1 MNQPNTAAATAP
13 STADYAASYVRQ
25 FGMAIVPLPPK
36 TKRPLTE
43 NWGNDV
49 ITDPDQARAY
59 FEQHPDWNM
68 GAALGPS
75 RLCSFDVDDIDATRL
90 IFDEFGWDL
99 DALLQYPTIQGSPG
113 GFRVMFRVPEG
124 ISLQYHALTWPKQ
137 DGSRGRFTVWEIRAA
152 DTQQRQDVLPP
163 SIHPDTQRPYVWLTK
178 PKATEGLPTPPDFL
192 LQMWQHWDKLKPQL
206 QSVCPWAEKPQH
218 QPRKPAQQPRGD
230 SVIDAYNT
238 AHGIEES
245 LARYGYR
252 RQGKRYLSPHSTTG
266 LPGVIVWAESNK
278 AFIHHASDPLCSDE
292 SGQPIGPFDLFTY
305 YDHGGDMK
313 KAAKA
318 AADEL
323 GMTRRPAVQAPPT
336 TIDPDTG
343 EIVTSLPVAA
353 NDNQPVD
360 LSTLPDVGARGKPL
374 ATIQN
379 LQVILERLGV
389 RVRYNVVRKEE
400 EITIPGASFSIDNM
414 ANASLAWIMSECA
427 RFNYPTDKV
436 GDFLTFLADQN
447 LYNPAIQFV
456 TSRPWDGQS
465 RLQDFFDT
473 ITAKG
478 QDQSLKETLIKRWM
492 LSAIAAAFRPEGVSA
507 HGVLVL
513 QGDQYLGKTKWFKSL
528 VPDSTRLAQDGMM
541 LRPDDKDSV
550 KQACSFWLVE
560 LGELD
565 ATFRKSDI
573 AALKAFLTRD
583 RDVLRRAYARKE
595 SEYARRTVF
604 FASVNPREFLH
615 DPTGNRR
622 YWTIEC
628 EHIEHSHGIDMQ
640 QVWAEVYSL
649 YQAGEGWFL
658 LPEEMDALNHHN
670 SDFEVRDPIEDRIH
684 TQLDWAA
691 PPDEW
696 QWKSA
701 TDVLL
706 MIGLDHPSKADV
718 THGGFILRKLNGGK
732 AKRSGATRQLLVPPH
747 VNQKADRPF

>member
-1 MNQPNTAAATAP
+1 MLDP
-13 STADYAASYVRQ
+13 
-25 FGMAIVPLPPK
+25 I
-36 TKRPLTE
+36 
-43 NWGNDV
+43 DV
-49 ITDPDQARAY
+49 FR
-59 FEQHPDWNM
+59 
-68 GAALGPS
+68 
-75 RLCSFDVDDIDATRL
+75 
-90 IFDEFGWDL
+90 
-99 DALLQYPTIQGSPG
+99 DALASAGLRTDDQFID
-113 GFRVMFRVPEG
+113 
-124 ISLQYHALTWPKQ
+124 
-137 DGSRGRFTVWEIRAA
+137 DGKIHRFTVHGDKPRSLNGWYVLHTDGIAAGAFGSWKHDVNGTWCAKTDTELTPAERSAHRQRIEAMRQEREAEQQRVRQAARERAA
-152 DTQQRQDVLPP
+152 EIWEDLQPANDNHPYLLRKRVKAFGLRESRGSLVLPVR
-163 SIHPDTQRPYVWLTK
+163 SPDGT
-178 PKATEGLPTPPDFL
+178 
-192 LQMWQHWDKLKPQL
+192 L
-206 QSVCPWAEKPQH
+206 QSLQF
-218 QPRKPAQQPRGD
+218 
-230 SVIDAYNT
+230 IDAD
-238 AHGIEES
+238 G
-245 LARYGYR
+245 
-252 RQGKRYLSPHSTTG
+252 
-266 LPGVIVWAESNK
+266 NK
-278 AFIHHASDPLCSDE
+278 LFLKGGMKAGCYFR
-292 SGQPIGPFDLFTY
+292 IGD
-305 YDHGGDMK
+305 
-313 KAAKA
+313 
-318 AADEL
+318 
-323 GMTRRPAVQAPPT
+323 APPT
-336 TIDPDTG
+336 DRVIVAEGYATGASLHMAHGCPVAIAFDAGNLKAVSEAIRERLPDTVAI
-343 EIVTSLPVAA
+343 EIWADNDINTKGNPGLTKATKAAEAIGAKVVAPEIAGDWNDVAVASGIDAVRDVVVA
-353 NDNQPVD
+353 NDNQPLD

-456 TSRPWDGQS
+456 TSKPWDGQR
-465 RLQDFFDT
+465 RLQDFCDT

-628 EHIEHSHGIDMQ
+628 EHIDHSHNLDMQ
-640 QVWAEVYSL
+640 QVWAEVYAL

-658 LPEEMDALNHHN
+658 LPEEMEALNHHN

-684 TQLDWAA
+684 TQLDWSAT
-691 PPDEW
+691 PDEW
-696 QWKSA
+696 GWKSA

-706 MIGLDHPSKADV
+706 SIGLDHPSKADV

-732 AKRSGATRQLLVPPH
+732 AKRTGATRQLFVPPH
-747 VNQKADRPF
+747 VNERVGRPF

>member
-1 MNQPNTAAATAP
+1 MLRPIEEFRSAMASAGLRIRDEIIPDGKIHRFTVEGDKPRSLNGWYVLHEDGVPAGAFGSWKHDIHSTWCAKSDTELTPAERIAHKQRIEAMRKEREADQERMRDEARKKAATIWAAAQTANDNHPYLVRKQIKAFGLRESRGSLVIPVLSPDGTMQSLQFIDADGNKLFLKGGMKAGCYYRIGGNLVDRVIVAEGYATAASLHMAHGCPVAVAFDAGNLEPVSRAIRERLPDNIAIEIWADNDLNTKGNPGVTKATK
-13 STADYAASYVRQ
+13 AAEAV
-25 FGMAIVPLPPK
+25 GAKVVVPDIAGD
-36 TKRPLTE
+36 
-43 NWGNDV
+43 WNDV
-49 ITDPDQARAY
+49 AVA
-59 FEQHPDWNM
+59 
-68 GAALGPS
+68 
-75 RLCSFDVDDIDATRL
+75 
-90 IFDEFGWDL
+90 
-99 DALLQYPTIQGSPG
+99 
-113 GFRVMFRVPEG
+113 EG
-124 ISLQYHALTWPKQ
+124 ISAV
-137 DGSRGRFTVWEIRAA
+137 R
-152 DTQQRQDVLPP
+152 DVVP
-163 SIHPDTQRPYVWLTK
+163 
-178 PKATEGLPTPPDFL
+178 
-192 LQMWQHWDKLKPQL
+192 
-206 QSVCPWAEKPQH
+206 
-218 QPRKPAQQPRGD
+218 
-230 SVIDAYNT
+230 
-238 AHGIEES
+238 
-245 LARYGYR
+245 
-252 RQGKRYLSPHSTTG
+252 
-266 LPGVIVWAESNK
+266 
-278 AFIHHASDPLCSDE
+278 
-292 SGQPIGPFDLFTY
+292 
-305 YDHGGDMK
+305 
-313 KAAKA
+313 
-318 AADEL
+318 
-323 GMTRRPAVQAPPT
+323 
-336 TIDPDTG
+336 
-343 EIVTSLPVAA
+343 A

-447 LYNPAIQFV
+447 LYNPAVQFV

-492 LSAIAAAFRPEGVSA
+492 LSAIAAAFKPEGVSA

>member
-1 MNQPNTAAATAP
+1 MIHPIDDFRDAMTAAGLRCHDPIIADGKLHRFTIDGDKPRSLNGWYVFHDDGVPAGAFGSWKHDIASTWCGKADNELTPAERTAYKQRIE
-13 STADYAASYVRQ
+13 AMRREREAEQERVRQ
-25 FGMAIVPLPPK
+25 A
-36 TKRPLTE
+36 
-43 NWGNDV
+43 
-49 ITDPDQARAY
+49 AR
-59 FEQHPDWNM
+59 E
-68 GAALGPS
+68 
-75 RLCSFDVDDIDATRL
+75 
-90 IFDEFGWDL
+90 
-99 DALLQYPTIQGSPG
+99 
-113 GFRVMFRVPEG
+113 
-124 ISLQYHALTWPKQ
+124 
-137 DGSRGRFTVWEIRAA
+137 
-152 DTQQRQDVLPP
+152 
-163 SIHPDTQRPYVWLTK
+163 
-178 PKATEGLPTPPDFL
+178 
-192 LQMWQHWDKLKPQL
+192 
-206 QSVCPWAEKPQH
+206 
-218 QPRKPAQQPRGD
+218 
-230 SVIDAYNT
+230 
-238 AHGIEES
+238 
-245 LARYGYR
+245 
-252 RQGKRYLSPHSTTG
+252 
-266 LPGVIVWAESNK
+266 
-278 AFIHHASDPLCSDE
+278 
-292 SGQPIGPFDLFTY
+292 
-305 YDHGGDMK
+305 
-313 KAAKA
+313 KA
-318 AADEL
+318 AAIWEDLQPANDNHPYLQRKQVKAFGIRESRGSL
-323 GMTRRPAVQAPPT
+323 VLPVRSPDGMLQSLQF
-336 TIDPDTG
+336 IDPDGGKLFLKGGMKAGCYFKIGGAPVDRVIVAEGYATG
-343 EIVTSLPVAA
+343 ASLHMAHGCPVAIAFDAGNLEPVSKAIRERLPEHVAIEIWADNDLNTKGNPGVTKANKAAEAIGAKVVVPEIAGDWNDVAVADGINAVRDVVVA
-353 NDNQPVD
+353 NDNQPTD
-360 LSTLPDVGARGKPL
+360 LSPLPDIGARGKPL
-374 ATIQN
+374 ATILN

-389 RVRYNVVRKEE
+389 YVRYNVVRKEE

-436 GDFLTFLADQN
+436 GDFLTFLADRN

-456 TSRPWDGQS
+456 TSKPWDGQP
-465 RLQDFFDT
+465 RLQAFFNT

-478 QDQSLKETLIKRWM
+478 QNQSLKETLIKRWM
-492 LSAIAAAFRPEGVSA
+492 LSAIAAAFRPDGVSA

-628 EHIEHSHGIDMQ
+628 EHIDHSHGLDMQ

-691 PPDEW
+691 SLVEW
-696 QWKSA
+696 RWKSA

-706 MIGLDHPSKADV
+706 SIGLDHPSKADV

-732 AKRSGATRQLLVPPH
+732 AKRTGATRQLFVPPH
-747 VNQKADRPF
+747 VNERTDRPF

>member
-1 MNQPNTAAATAP
+1 MLNTIDAFRDALTAAGLRTQDDIIPDGKIHRFTVDGDKPRSLNGWYVLHDDGVPAGAFGSWKHDISSTWCAKSDTELTPSERTAHKQRIE
-13 STADYAASYVRQ
+13 AIRREREAEQERVRQ
-25 FGMAIVPLPPK
+25 AARKKAAEIWEPLPTANDNHPYLVRK
-36 TKRPLTE
+36 QIKAFGIRESRGSLVIPVRSPDGTMQSLQFIDAEGNKLFLKGGMKAGCYFKIGDAPVDRVIVAEGYATGASLHMAHGCPVAIAFDAGNLEPVSKAIRKRLPEHIAIEIWADNDLNTKGNPGVTKANKAAE
-43 NWGNDV
+43 AVGAKVVVPEIAGDWNDV
-49 ITDPDQARAY
+49 AVI
-59 FEQHPDWNM
+59 
-68 GAALGPS
+68 
-75 RLCSFDVDDIDATRL
+75 
-90 IFDEFGWDL
+90 
-99 DALLQYPTIQGSPG
+99 
-113 GFRVMFRVPEG
+113 EG
-124 ISLQYHALTWPKQ
+124 ISAV
-137 DGSRGRFTVWEIRAA
+137 R
-152 DTQQRQDVLPP
+152 DVV
-163 SIHPDTQRPYVWLTK
+163 PD
-178 PKATEGLPTPPDFL
+178 
-192 LQMWQHWDKLKPQL
+192 
-206 QSVCPWAEKPQH
+206 
-218 QPRKPAQQPRGD
+218 
-230 SVIDAYNT
+230 
-238 AHGIEES
+238 
-245 LARYGYR
+245 
-252 RQGKRYLSPHSTTG
+252 
-266 LPGVIVWAESNK
+266 
-278 AFIHHASDPLCSDE
+278 
-292 SGQPIGPFDLFTY
+292 
-305 YDHGGDMK
+305 
-313 KAAKA
+313 
-318 AADEL
+318 
-323 GMTRRPAVQAPPT
+323 
-336 TIDPDTG
+336 
-343 EIVTSLPVAA
+343 

-360 LSTLPDVGARGKPL
+360 MSTLPDVGARGKPL

-456 TSRPWDGQS
+456 TSKPWDGQH

-473 ITAKG
+473 IKAKG

-628 EHIEHSHGIDMQ
+628 DYIEHSHGIDMQ
-640 QVWAEVYSL
+640 QVWAEVYAL

-658 LPEEMDALNHHN
+658 LPEEMEALNHHN

-684 TQLDWAA
+684 SQLDWSA
-691 PPDEW
+691 PSETW
-696 QWKSA
+696 RWKSA
-701 TDVLL
+701 TDLL
-706 MIGLDHPSKADV
+706 LSIGLDHPSKADV

-732 AKRSGATRQLLVPPH
+732 ARRTGATRQLFVPPH
-747 VNQKADRPF
+747 INERADQPF